1 MAIKIYRWLSIL
13 FALCIALQVFLAGLA
28 VFSDASHWKDHV
40 SFVRYFSLIPVV
52 MLVLAIIGRAPA
64 LRMHSL
70 ALIFMIVLMFVTAIF
85 ASDIGLFSAL
95 HPVIALMLFWRT
107 FDTIRLSKKWT
118 AEPEQA

>member
-1 MAIKIYRWLSIL
+1 MAIKIYRWLSII

-28 VFSDASHWKDHV
+28 VFSDASHWEDHV

-52 MLVLAIIGRAPA
+52 MLVLAIIGRTPA

-70 ALIFMIVLMFVTAIF
+70 ALIFMIVLMFLTAIF
-85 ASDIGLFSAL
+85 DSNIGLLSAL

-107 FDTIRLSKKWT
+107 FDTIQLSKKLM
-118 AEPEQA
+118 AES